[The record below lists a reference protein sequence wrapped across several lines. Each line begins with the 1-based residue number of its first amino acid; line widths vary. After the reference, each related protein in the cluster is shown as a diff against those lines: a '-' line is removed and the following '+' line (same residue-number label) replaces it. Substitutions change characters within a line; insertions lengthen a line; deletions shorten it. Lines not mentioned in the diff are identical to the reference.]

1 MDTEKIGRFIKEQ
14 RTAAKLTQKEL
25 AEKLGCT
32 DKAVSRWETGRG
44 MPDISFVIPLSQV
57 LDVSVGELIAGEKY
71 IGPHVENTPDSEPAE
86 NANNSGTIESVIK
99 KSDETLVNVMT
110 ENKKEVRRL
119 NFGSVFTILACCLEV
134 FFFFGLPALLPDTA
148 PVISYIIV
156 ATAVVS
162 ALVGLSGNRPKWF
175 FPLFIFL
182 MLFFVNIMN
191 PSPEGMGA
199 AYIGAYFAAG
209 SLIIVAL
216 FSLLR
221 LLLDKRKAKKTI

>member
-14 RTAAKLTQKEL
+14 RIAAKLTQKEL

-44 MPDISFVIPLSQV
+44 MPDISFVIPLSQA

-71 IGPHVENTPDSEPAE
+71 VELPAENTPDTEPTE
-86 NANNSGTIESVIK
+86 KANNSDTIENVIK

-110 ENKKEVRRL
+110 ENKKEIRRL
-119 NFGSVFTILACCLEV
+119 SCGSAFTILACCLEV
-134 FFFFGLPALLPDTA
+134 FFFFGLPAMLPDTA
-148 PVISYIIV
+148 PAINYIII

-191 PSPEGMGA
+191 PSPEGLGA
-199 AYIGAYFAAG
+199 AYIGAIFAAG

-221 LLLDKRKAKKTI
+221 LLLDKNKVKK

>member
-14 RTAAKLTQKEL
+14 IINANLTQKEL
-25 AEKLGCT
+25 AQKLGCT

-44 MPDISFVIPLSQV
+44 MPDISFVIPLSQA
-57 LDVSVGELIAGEKY
+57 LGISAGELIAGEKY
-71 IGPHVENTPDSEPAE
+71 VELSAE
-86 NANNSGTIESVIK
+86 NPVCTEPTEKANDGGALENVIK
-99 KSDETLVNVMT
+99 KSDETLVNIMT
-110 ENKKEVRRL
+110 ENRNEVRRL
-119 NFGSVFTILACCLEV
+119 SFGSAFTILACCLEV

-148 PVISYIIV
+148 PAINYIII

-162 ALVGLSGNRPKWF
+162 ALVGLSGDRPKWF

-191 PSPEGMGA
+191 PSPEGLGA
-199 AYIGAYFAAG
+199 AYIGAIFAAG

-216 FSLLR
+216 FSILR
-221 LLLDKRKAKKTI
+221 LLLDKRKAKK